1 LGYEDGFMAIKE
13 LAFSAKQHLNSATGQ
28 QFKQSHVY
36 ELLAA
41 CNGFKSSASLN
52 SHHVFATLDDEPEIS
67 SERLLLLH
75 QRLIDLGYA
84 DVAEAAG
91 SAILHFV
98 SLHRFAAV
106 PLSFVL
112 ASVRSGD
119 IGERYL
125 DDYYDDPDDDGDDGF
140 EVAHSR
146 KELWL
151 DEDRL
156 DLLFDGL
163 DAAAG
168 RGNAL
173 AHYALVLIYGRGGIL
188 DEHDPSPGDDY
199 WLKQWELGKE
209 LKGVELEWAQAA
221 LADRE
226 RISKSDF
233 HLEQAAVLGFDE
245 AVVDLA
251 EKTRDSAL
259 LSRVFALSSFNEPM
273 RIADLAAECGQPAM
287 SKHWCI
293 QAAKQGDLQAM
304 RHLIDEI
311 DSENLFQGWVW
322 VFLSEMLGRDL
333 RKSSMRAYHDGG
345 MYADQAYDDDQGGPL
360 YVAGDEGVELEPIS
374 SAEEAEAK
382 KQAAELF
389 RSISSKGAFG
399 MMDST
404 TGSFV

>member
-1 LGYEDGFMAIKE
+1 MAIKE

-173 AHYALVLIYGRGGIL
+173 AHYALALIYGRGGIL

-209 LKGVELEWAQAA
+209 LKGVELEWAQAG

-233 HLEQAAVLGFDE
+233 HLEQAALLGFDE

-251 EKTRDSAL
+251 EKTGDQAL
-259 LSRVFALSSFNEPM
+259 LSRVFALSSFSEPM
-273 RIADLAAECGQPAM
+273 RIADLAAQCGQSAM

-293 QAAKQGDLQAM
+293 QAARQGALQAM
-304 RHLIDEI
+304 RHLIDHI
-311 DSENLFQGWVW
+311 DSENIFQGWVW

-333 RKSSMRAYHDGG
+333 RNSSMRAYHDGG
-345 MYADQAYDDDQGGPL
+345 MYADQEYDDDQGGPL

-382 KQAAELF
+382 RQAAELF
-389 RSISSKGAFG
+389 RSIGSKGAFG

>member
-1 LGYEDGFMAIKE
+1 MAIKE
-13 LAFSAKQHLNSATGQ
+13 LAFSAKQHLNSVTGQ

-91 SAILHFV
+91 SAILHLV
-98 SLHRFAAV
+98 SQHRFAAV
-106 PLSFVL
+106 SLSFVL
-112 ASVRSGD
+112 ASVKGGH
-119 IGERYL
+119 IGKRYL
-125 DDYYDDPDDDGDDGF
+125 DDYDDDPDDSDDEF
-140 EVAHSR
+140 YFVANRR
-146 KELWL
+146 KEPWL

-173 AHYALVLIYGRGGIL
+173 AHYALALIYGRDGIL
-188 DEHDPSPGDDY
+188 DEHNPSPGDDY
-199 WLKQWELGKE
+199 WLKQLELGKE

-226 RISKSDF
+226 RISKADF
-233 HLEQAAVLGFDE
+233 HLEQAALLGFDE
-245 AVVDLA
+245 ATVDLA
-251 EKTRDSAL
+251 EKTGDPAL
-259 LSRVFALSSFNEPM
+259 LSRAFALSSFNEPM

-293 QAAKQGDLQAM
+293 QAAKQGDLHAM
-304 RHLIDEI
+304 RHLIDHI
-311 DSENLFQGWVW
+311 DSENIFQGWVW

-333 RKSSMRAYHDGG
+333 RNSSMRAYHDGG
-345 MYADQAYDDDQGGPL
+345 MYADQEYDDDQGGPL
-360 YVAGDEGVELEPIS
+360 YVDGDEGVELEPIS
-374 SAEEAEAK
+374 SADEAEAK
-382 KQAAELF
+382 KLAAELF
-389 RSISSKGAFG
+389 RNIGAKDAFG

>member
-1 LGYEDGFMAIKE
+1 MAIKE

-163 DAAAG
+163 DAAAD

-173 AHYALVLIYGRGGIL
+173 AHYALALIYGRGGIL

-221 LADRE
+221 QADRE

-233 HLEQAAVLGFDE
+233 HLEQAALLGFDE
-245 AVVDLA
+245 AIVDLA
-251 EKTRDSAL
+251 EKTGDQAL
-259 LSRVFALSSFNEPM
+259 LSQVFALPSFHEPM

-293 QAAKQGDLQAM
+293 QAAKQGDLHAM
-304 RHLIDEI
+304 RHLIDHI
-311 DSENLFQGWVW
+311 DSDNIFQGWVW

-333 RKSSMRAYHDGG
+333 RNSSMRAYHEGG
-345 MYADQAYDDDQGGPL
+345 MYADQAYDDDQGGPV

-382 KQAAELF
+382 KLAAELF
-389 RSISSKGAFG
+389 RNLGSKGAFG

>member
-1 LGYEDGFMAIKE
+1 MAIKE

-91 SAILHFV
+91 SAILHFAV

-173 AHYALVLIYGRGGIL
+173 AHYALALIYGRGGIL

-233 HLEQAAVLGFDE
+233 HLEQAALLGFDE

-251 EKTRDSAL
+251 EKTGDQAL
-259 LSRVFALSSFNEPM
+259 LSRVFALSSFSEPM
-273 RIADLAAECGQPAM
+273 RIADLAAQCGQPAM

-293 QAAKQGDLQAM
+293 QAARQGDLQAM
-304 RHLIDEI
+304 RHLIDHI
-311 DSENLFQGWVW
+311 DSENIFQGWVW

-333 RKSSMRAYHDGG
+333 RNSSMRAYHDGG
-345 MYADQAYDDDQGGPL
+345 MYADQEYDDDQGGPL

-382 KQAAELF
+382 RQAAELF
-389 RSISSKGAFG
+389 RSIGSKGAFG

>member
-1 LGYEDGFMAIKE
+1 MAIKE
-13 LAFSAKQHLNSATGQ
+13 LAFSAKQHLNSVTGQ

-41 CNGFKSSASLN
+41 CNGFKSSAALH
-52 SHHVFATLDDEPEIS
+52 SHHVFATLDYEPDIS
-67 SERLLLLH
+67 TESLLLLN
-75 QRLIDLGYA
+75 QRLIELGYA
-84 DVAEAAG
+84 DVAEVAG
-91 SAILHFV
+91 SAILHLV
-98 SLHRFAAV
+98 SQHRFAAV
-106 PLSFVL
+106 SLSFVL
-112 ASVRSGD
+112 ASVKGGH
-119 IGERYL
+119 IGKRYL
-125 DDYYDDPDDDGDDGF
+125 DDYDDDPGDSDDEFDF
-140 EVAHSR
+140 VANRR
-146 KELWL
+146 KEPWL

-156 DLLFDGL
+156 GLLFDGL

-173 AHYALVLIYGRGGIL
+173 AHYVLALIYGRGGIL
-188 DEHDPSPGDDY
+188 DEHNPSPGDDY
-199 WLKQWELGKE
+199 WLKQWQLGKE

-233 HLEQAAVLGFDE
+233 HLEQAALLGFDE
-245 AVVDLA
+245 ATVDLA
-251 EKTRDSAL
+251 EKTGDPAL
-259 LSRVFALSSFNEPM
+259 LSRAFALSSFNDPM

-304 RHLIDEI
+304 RHLIDHI
-311 DSENLFQGWVW
+311 DSENIFQGWVW

-333 RKSSMRAYHDGG
+333 RNSSMRAYHDGG
-345 MYADQAYDDDQGGPL
+345 MYADQEYDDDQGGPL
-360 YVAGDEGVELEPIS
+360 YVDGDEGVELEPIS
-374 SAEEAEAK
+374 SADEAEAK
-382 KQAAELF
+382 KLAAELF
-389 RSISSKGAFG
+389 RNIGAKDAFG

>member
-1 LGYEDGFMAIKE
+1 MAIKE

-173 AHYALVLIYGRGGIL
+173 AHYALALIYGRGGIL

-233 HLEQAAVLGFDE
+233 HLEQAALLGFDE
-245 AVVDLA
+245 AVVDLT
-251 EKTRDSAL
+251 EKTGDQAL
-259 LSRVFALSSFNEPM
+259 LSRVFALSSFSEPM
-273 RIADLAAECGQPAM
+273 RIADLAAQCGQP
-287 SKHWCI
+287 
-293 QAAKQGDLQAM
+293 DLQAM
-304 RHLIDEI
+304 RHLIDHI
-311 DSENLFQGWVW
+311 DSENILQGWVW

-333 RKSSMRAYHDGG
+333 RNSSMRAYHDGG
-345 MYADQAYDDDQGGPL
+345 MYADQEYDDDQGGPL

-382 KQAAELF
+382 RQAAELF
-389 RSISSKGAFG
+389 RSIGSKGAFG

>member
-173 AHYALVLIYGRGGIL
+173 AHYALALIYGRGGIL

-209 LKGVELEWAQAA
+209 LKCW
-221 LADRE
+221 R
-226 RISKSDF
+226 
-233 HLEQAAVLGFDE
+233 
-245 AVVDLA
+245 
-251 EKTRDSAL
+251 
-259 LSRVFALSSFNEPM
+259 
-273 RIADLAAECGQPAM
+273 
-287 SKHWCI
+287 
-293 QAAKQGDLQAM
+293 
-304 RHLIDEI
+304 
-311 DSENLFQGWVW
+311 
-322 VFLSEMLGRDL
+322 
-333 RKSSMRAYHDGG
+333 
-345 MYADQAYDDDQGGPL
+345 
-360 YVAGDEGVELEPIS
+360 
-374 SAEEAEAK
+374 
-382 KQAAELF
+382 
-389 RSISSKGAFG
+389 
-399 MMDST
+399 
-404 TGSFV
+404 

>member
-1 LGYEDGFMAIKE
+1 MTIKE
-13 LAFSAKQHLNSATGQ
+13 LAFSAKQHLNSVTGQ

-91 SAILHFV
+91 SAILHLV
-98 SLHRFAAV
+98 SQHRFAAV
-106 PLSFVL
+106 SLSFVL
-112 ASVRSGD
+112 ASLKGGH

-125 DDYYDDPDDDGDDGF
+125 DDYYNDPDDGDNCF

-146 KELWL
+146 KEIWL
-151 DEDRL
+151 DEDRP

-173 AHYALVLIYGRGGIL
+173 AHYALALFYGRGGIL

-233 HLEQAAVLGFDE
+233 HLEQAAALGFDE

-273 RIADLAAECGQPAM
+273 RIADLAAKCGQLAVA
-287 SKHWCI
+287 KHWCV
-293 QAAKQGDLQAM
+293 QAARQGDLHAM
-304 RHLIDEI
+304 RHLIDDI
-311 DSENLFQGWVW
+311 DSDNTFQGWVW

-333 RKSSMRAYHDGG
+333 RNSSMRAYHDGG
-345 MYADQAYDDDQGGPL
+345 MYADQEYDDDQGGPL
-360 YVAGDEGVELEPIS
+360 YIDGDEGVELEPIS
-374 SAEEAEAK
+374 SADEAEAK
-382 KQAAELF
+382 KLAAELF
-389 RSISSKGAFG
+389 RNIGAKDAFG
-399 MMDST
+399 MVDST

>member
-1 LGYEDGFMAIKE
+1 MAIKE
-13 LAFSAKQHLNSATGQ
+13 LAFSAKQHLNSVTGQ

-52 SHHVFATLDDEPEIS
+52 SHHVFATLDYEPDIS
-67 SERLLLLH
+67 TESLLLLN

-84 DVAEAAG
+84 GVAEVAG

-106 PLSFVL
+106 SLSFVL
-112 ASVRSGD
+112 ASVRGGD

-125 DDYYDDPDDDGDDGF
+125 DDYLNDSDGSDDEFD
-140 EVAHSR
+140 VAADFR
-146 KELWL
+146 KEPWL
-151 DEDRL
+151 DEDQL
-156 DLLFDGL
+156 GLLLDGL

-173 AHYALVLIYGRGGIL
+173 AHYVLALIYGRGGIL
-188 DEHDPSPGDDY
+188 DEHNPSPGDDY
-199 WLKQWELGKE
+199 WLKQWQLGKE

-233 HLEQAAVLGFDE
+233 HLEQAVLLGFDE
-245 AVVDLA
+245 ATVDLA
-251 EKTRDSAL
+251 EKTGDPAL
-259 LSRVFALSSFNEPM
+259 LSRVFALSSFNDPM
-273 RIADLAAECGQPAM
+273 RIADLAAECGQAAM

-304 RHLIDEI
+304 RHLIDHI
-311 DSENLFQGWVW
+311 DSENIFQGWVW

-333 RKSSMRAYHDGG
+333 RNSSMRAYHDGG
-345 MYADQAYDDDQGGPL
+345 MYADQEYDDDQGGPL
-360 YVAGDEGVELEPIS
+360 YVDGDEGVELEPIS
-374 SAEEAEAK
+374 SADEAEAK
-382 KQAAELF
+382 KLAAELF
-389 RSISSKGAFG
+389 RNIGAKGAFG